1 MAIDMI
7 ENNELS
13 ALAPSRV
20 GNDRCFVDE
29 KSRSYL
35 GFTGEEDFYNLFGSK
50 KRKDSI
56 AQVEKDEK
64 AKWDR
69 YDTKTCGGI
78 QLLIDDA
85 QVEIERVTKM
95 MASNNSF
102 DLPIQLKY
110 AREAQANAK
119 KLQNQYDCINKL
131 AKEKVEAE
139 RKSLLDTLTNVSD
152 TTVNKAKGDLT
163 GLDMGGAEK
172 TVGGVNK
179 NLLIYGGIGLG
190 ALVVIALIFKK

>member
-1 MAIDMI
+1 MAVDMI

-29 KSRSYL
+29 KSQSYL
-35 GFTGEEDFYNLFGSK
+35 GFTGEEQFYNLFGSQ
-50 KRKDSI
+50 KRKQSI
-56 AQVEKDEK
+56 AQVEKDAK
-64 AKWDR
+64 AKWAQ

-85 QVEIERVTKM
+85 QVEIERITKM
-95 MASNNSF
+95 MASNNGF
-102 DLPIQLKY
+102 DLPIQLKF
-110 AREAQANAK
+110 ARNAQAEAK
-119 KLQNQYDCINKL
+119 KLQNQYDCVNKL

-139 RKSLLDTLTNVSD
+139 RKALLDTLTNVSD
-152 TTVNKAKGDLT
+152 TAVNKAKGDLV
-163 GLDMGGAEK
+163 GLDMGTPEK
-172 TVGGVNK
+172 SVGGVNK

-190 ALVVIALIFKK
+190 ALVVIALILKK

>member
-29 KSRSYL
+29 KTNGYAC
-35 GFTGEEDFYNLFGSK
+35 FTGEEQFYSLFGSR

-56 AQVEKDEK
+56 AQVEKDAR
-64 AKWDR
+64 AKWSR

-78 QLLIDDA
+78 DLLLQDA
-85 QVEIERVTKM
+85 MVERERITKL
-95 MASNNSF
+95 MASSNAF
-102 DLPIQLKY
+102 ELPIQRKF
-110 AREAQANAK
+110 AIEAEANAK
-119 KLQNQYDCINKL
+119 MLRNQYDCVNK
-131 AKEKVEAE
+131 AEAQKKEKE
-139 RKSLLDTLTNVSD
+139 RKDLLDTLTTVSD
-152 TTVNKAKGDLT
+152 TSVNKAKGDLV
-163 GLDMGGAEK
+163 GLDMGADTK
-172 TVGGVNK
+172 TIGGVNK
-179 NLLIYGGIGLG
+179 NLLIYGGIGIG

>member
-29 KSRSYL
+29 KTNGYAC
-35 GFTGEEDFYNLFGSK
+35 FTGEEQFYSLFGSR

-56 AQVEKDEK
+56 AQVEKDAK
-64 AKWDR
+64 AKWAQ

-78 QLLIDDA
+78 ELLLQDA
-85 QVEIERVTKM
+85 MVERERITKQ
-95 MASNNSF
+95 MASSNAF
-102 DLPIQLKY
+102 ELPIQRKF
-110 AREAQANAK
+110 AIEAEANAK
-119 KLQNQYDCINKL
+119 KLRNQYDCV
-131 AKEKVEAE
+131 AKAE
-139 RKSLLDTLTNVSD
+139 SEGKAKQRKDLIDTLNKESD
-152 TTVNKAKGDLT
+152 SLVNKAKSDLKDLDTGGDT
-163 GLDMGGAEK
+163 K

-179 NLLIYGGIGLG
+179 NLLIYGGIGIG
-190 ALVVIALIFKK
+190 ALVVIALIFRK

>member
-29 KSRSYL
+29 KTNGYAC
-35 GFTGEEDFYNLFGSK
+35 FTGEEQFYSLFGSR

-56 AQVEKDEK
+56 AQVEKDAR
-64 AKWDR
+64 AKWSR

-78 QLLIDDA
+78 DLLLQDA
-85 QVEIERVTKM
+85 MVERERITKQ
-95 MASNNSF
+95 MASGGGF
-102 DLPIQLKY
+102 ELPVQMKF
-110 AREAQANAK
+110 AVEAEANAK
-119 KLQNQYDCINKL
+119 KLRNQYDCVN
-131 AKEKVEAE
+131 KVESQKKEDE
-139 RKSLLDTLTNVSD
+139 RKSLIDTLTNVSD
-152 TTVNKAKGDLT
+152 KSVNKAKDDLLGLNMDGD
-163 GLDMGGAEK
+163 EK
-172 TVGGVNK
+172 TAGGVNK

-190 ALVVIALIFKK
+190 VLVVIALIFKK

>member
-1 MAIDMI
+1 MAVDMI

-29 KSRSYL
+29 KSQSYL
-35 GFTGEEDFYNLFGSK
+35 GFTGEEQFYNLFGSQ
-50 KRKDSI
+50 KRKQSI
-56 AQVEKDEK
+56 AQVEKDAK
-64 AKWDR
+64 AKWAQ

-85 QVEIERVTKM
+85 QVEIERITKM
-95 MASNNSF
+95 MASNNGF
-102 DLPIQLKY
+102 DLPIQLKF
-110 AREAQANAK
+110 ARNAQAEAK
-119 KLQNQYDCINKL
+119 KLQNQYDCVNKL

-139 RKSLLDTLTNVSD
+139 RKALLDTLTNVSD
-152 TTVNKAKGDLT
+152 TAVNKAKGDLV
-163 GLDMGGAEK
+163 GLDMGTPEK
-172 TVGGVNK
+172 SVGGVNK

>member
-1 MAIDMI
+1 MI

-29 KSRSYL
+29 KSQSYL
-35 GFTGEEDFYNLFGSK
+35 GFTGEEQFYNLFGSQ
-50 KRKDSI
+50 KRKQSI
-56 AQVEKDEK
+56 AQVEKDAK
-64 AKWDR
+64 AKWAQ

-85 QVEIERVTKM
+85 QVEIERITKI
-95 MASNNSF
+95 MASNNGF
-102 DLPIQLKY
+102 DLPIQLKF
-110 AREAQANAK
+110 ARNAQAEAK
-119 KLQNQYDCINKL
+119 KLQNQYDCVNKL

-139 RKSLLDTLTNVSD
+139 RKALLDTLTNVSD
-152 TTVNKAKGDLT
+152 TAVNKAKGDLV
-163 GLDMGGAEK
+163 GLDMGTPEK
-172 TVGGVNK
+172 SVGGVNK

-190 ALVVIALIFKK
+190 ALVVIALILKK

>member
-1 MAIDMI
+1 MAVDMI

-29 KSRSYL
+29 KSQSYL
-35 GFTGEEDFYNLFGSK
+35 GFTGEEQFYNLFGSQ
-50 KRKDSI
+50 KRKQSI
-56 AQVEKDEK
+56 AQVEKDAK
-64 AKWDR
+64 AKWAQ

-85 QVEIERVTKM
+85 QVEIERITKI
-95 MASNNSF
+95 MASNNGF
-102 DLPIQLKY
+102 DLPIQLKF
-110 AREAQANAK
+110 ARNAQAEAK
-119 KLQNQYDCINKL
+119 KLQNQYDCVNKL

-139 RKSLLDTLTNVSD
+139 RKALLDTLTNVSD
-152 TTVNKAKGDLT
+152 TAVNKAKGDLV
-163 GLDMGGAEK
+163 GLDMGTPEK
-172 TVGGVNK
+172 SVGGVNK

-190 ALVVIALIFKK
+190 ALVVIALILKK

>member
-1 MAIDMI
+1 MI

-29 KSRSYL
+29 KSQSYL
-35 GFTGEEDFYNLFGSK
+35 GFTGEEQFYNLFGSQ
-50 KRKDSI
+50 KRKQSI
-56 AQVEKDEK
+56 AQVEKDAK
-64 AKWDR
+64 AKWAQ

-85 QVEIERVTKM
+85 QVEIERITKM
-95 MASNNSF
+95 MASNNGF
-102 DLPIQLKY
+102 DLPIQLKF
-110 AREAQANAK
+110 ARNAQAEAK
-119 KLQNQYDCINKL
+119 KLQNQYDCVNKL

-139 RKSLLDTLTNVSD
+139 RKALLDTLTNVSD
-152 TTVNKAKGDLT
+152 TAVNKAKGDLV
-163 GLDMGGAEK
+163 GLDMGTPEK
-172 TVGGVNK
+172 SVGGVNK

-190 ALVVIALIFKK
+190 ALVVIALILKK